1 MGIKDKACVVLRT
14 TLQEL
19 KEISG
24 DGSEYRESIYRK
36 DFDRT
41 KELSPEHMR
50 IQATNSWYAKRTS
63 DIRIWGDD
71 LERLVKDDIY
81 REVIGGYNGQ
91 LADKVFDDVMTQEL
105 RVVGIIHEINEDNKS
120 VQATIEVGTETN
132 PDMQYLDKLEDFEE
146 ELEGVKQKASF
157 SGTAGDIVWLES
169 FSVEVYTWKF
179 RDIDAEVKKFIKKII
194 RNELTYCLKKGK
206 VIIPKEYLSKG
217 RDGIIEWRN
226 LKSSSNKNNSMEKRI
241 IKQTYRDK
249 KRFAMNNMGNILNA
263 ITDPN
268 HSWKIP
274 SLAIEGRYNQQK
286 MSALFSYVFK
296 DVSKQEF
303 LEMSEEAIV
312 NKMKYHWK
320 KILMDSFK
328 AVEATE
334 IKREQ

>member
-1 MGIKDKACVVLRT
+1 MEIKDKACVVLRT

-24 DGSEYRESIYRK
+24 DGSEYRKSIYK
-36 DFDRT
+36 KEFDRT
-41 KELSPEHMR
+41 KEFSPEQMR
-50 IQATNSWYAKRTS
+50 IQATNNWYAKQTS
-63 DIRIWGDD
+63 DLRIWGDD
-71 LERLVKDDIY
+71 LERLIKDDIY

-91 LADKVFDDVMTQEL
+91 LADKVFDNIMTKEL
-105 RVVGIIHEINEDNKS
+105 RVVGIIHGINEDNKYAQ
-120 VQATIEVGTETN
+120 VTIEVDTETT
-132 PDMQYLDKLEDFEE
+132 PDVQYLDKLEDFEE
-146 ELEGVKQKASF
+146 ELKGIKRRSSF
-157 SGTAGDIVWLES
+157 SGTTGDLVWIES
-169 FSVEVYTWKF
+169 FSIEIYTWKF

-249 KRFAMNNMGNILNA
+249 KRFAMNNMYNILNA
-263 ITDPN
+263 ITEPN
-268 HSWKIP
+268 HSWKVP

-320 KILMDSFK
+320 KILMDSCK
-328 AVEATE
+328 AIDATE
-334 IKREQ
+334 IKKEQ